1 MLTTKVRQTLATSR
15 YQEEFPSRWSSLKR
29 CTHVLMHTI
38 IPAKLDWC
46 HIRVKQWNS
55 SNHQLPHCFQRLQGC
70 NVCTRPLFDRWELH
84 AQNLLLMDAGNNFPI
99 SEFLLP
105 HSILFKCFWCSQIS
119 RFCEILVPE
128 KSKFLGSRSHVSIF
142 SLISVC
148 LTYSSKIAFHFN
160 VLHILN
166 FRLNALLPCK
176 HWEPRSSFTCV

>member
-46 HIRVKQWNS
+46 YIRVKQWNS
-55 SNHQLPHCFQRLQGC
+55 SDHQLPHCFQRLQGC

-142 SLISVC
+142 SFIS
-148 LTYSSKIAFHFN
+148 
-160 VLHILN
+160 
-166 FRLNALLPCK
+166 ALFPY
-176 HWEPRSSFTCV
+176 